1 MFFESK
7 KVIFFK
13 YIFDLKGFVFLIKKG
28 YFKNNNLFLYLILIF
43 CFFLKYN
50 DVYNGV
56 KFIFL
61 LF

>member
-13 YIFDLKGFVFLIKKG
+13 YIFDLKGVFFLIKKG
-28 YFKNNNLFLYLILIF
+28 YFKNNLFLYLILIF
-43 CFFLKYN
+43 CFFIKYN
-50 DVYNGV
+50 DLYNGV